1 MQVAL
6 SRATQIHIPFSFH
19 MFTFRMGRNSENYAY
34 YTVQSIDSI
43 SPQSNK
49 LLPKNHVLLC
59 CSMLTKS
66 LRKETGILVPINYSL
81 PLHPLFS
88 NNRLET
94 HDTRCLNGLTGAKK
108 LNRCRGETE
117 GTSTLLDTNLNDAQV
132 ILVES
137 LKAQKHFQSFLLNA
151 NF

>member
-1 MQVAL
+1 
-6 SRATQIHIPFSFH
+6 
-19 MFTFRMGRNSENYAY
+19 MFTIRMGRNSENCAN

-43 SPQSNK
+43 SPQSHK
-49 LLPKNHVLLC
+49 LFLKNHVLLC

-66 LRKETGILVPINYSL
+66 LRKGTGILAPINYSL
-81 PLHPLFS
+81 AWHPLFS

-94 HDTRCLNGLTGAKK
+94 HDTRCLYGLTGAKK